1 MKRALCVGHAVQ
13 DFVFSTPQ
21 LPQRAEKHRA
31 AGFSIVGGGPAATAA
46 VAITKLGGHA
56 QLVARVGDDV
66 IADAIQ
72 RELED
77 YGVDCRHLHRF
88 SGFQSSVSAVFVD
101 ARGERLI
108 VNHTDASLPTDP
120 SWLES
125 TVSLEGIDVVLADT
139 RWPDGAIALLKRAR
153 AAGLPAVL
161 DADVPVP
168 KIGSLLQSATHV
180 AFSMAGLKDYSGC
193 SDAMTDIEQAL
204 RQTAIRL
211 KAWCCVTMG
220 ASGVLIVDAR
230 FDQSDITART
240 IPAFPVKPVDTLG
253 AGDVWHGAFALA
265 LAEGADEI
273 AAVRAASAAAA
284 IKVTRL
290 GGRAGA
296 PTRVERDSLLE
307 SK

>member
-21 LPQRAEKHRA
+21 IPQRAEKHRA
-31 AGFSIVGGGPAATAA
+31 TGFSIVGGGPAATAA
-46 VAITKLGGHA
+46 VAIRKLGGDA
-56 QLVARVGDDV
+56 QLVARVGEDV

-72 RELED
+72 RELEG
-77 YGVDCRHLHRF
+77 YGVDCRHLRRF

-108 VNHTDASLPTDP
+108 VNHTDALLPTDT

-125 TVSLEGIDVVLADT
+125 AVSLEGIDVVLADT
-139 RWPDGAIALLKRAR
+139 RWPDGATVMLKRAR

-168 KIGSLLQSATHV
+168 KAGSLLQSATHI

-193 SDAMTDIEQAL
+193 SDAMTDIEQSL
-204 RQTAIRL
+204 RQIAVRL

-220 ASGVLIVDAR
+220 SSGVLVVDAR
-230 FDQSDITART
+230 FDQNNITART
-240 IPAFPVKPVDTLG
+240 IPAFPVKSVDTLG

-265 LAEGADEI
+265 LAEGVDEI
-273 AAVRAASAAAA
+273 TAVRAASAAAA
-284 IKVTRL
+284 IKVTRS